1 MEREAADT
9 FLEQSDRAWGNGRR
23 AGASHGLWHVG
34 WYAGLMLA
42 AMTALLIVF
51 HYGGGLS
58 APAPDASYA
67 SNAGSHSDGMTA
79 LGHLLIALCIVLFV
93 GRLLAP
99 LFRRMGQPAVIGELI
114 GGLLLGPSALGLI
127 FPEAYRY
134 VFASTTVQHLG
145 LVAQL
150 GVVLYMFLVGVEL
163 NPGLMRGHVH
173 SIVATSHASIIV
185 PFVLGSVL
193 SLFLYPRFGSSE
205 VAFRD
210 FALFVGIAM
219 SITALPVLARIL
231 SDLGLT
237 GAPLGVA
244 ALTCAAVDDVT
255 AWCLLAIIIGLVEA
269 DTGAGLTIGLTLIF
283 TAVMFSVVRWMIAR
297 MVSASGDAEPSGQQ
311 MASAIVLL
319 LLASLVTEAIGVHA
333 LFGAFVCGVV
343 IPHDS
348 RLAAALTSALQ
359 GSVIL
364 LLLPAFFVLTGT
376 RTELGLL
383 SGWTAWLA
391 SGVIALV
398 ATVGKF
404 GGTLLSARLT
414 GMAWRPAA
422 VLGVLMNTR
431 GLMQLIVL
439 NVGLDLGVLTPTLFT
454 MMVVMAVV
462 TTLATTP
469 IVRRLI
475 PSLETAP
482 V

>member
-1 MEREAADT
+1 MSNFELSIIFFFQLAFILATCRV
-9 FLEQSDRAWGNGRR
+9 
-23 AGASHGLWHVG
+23 VG
-34 WYAGLMLA
+34 
-42 AMTALLIVF
+42 
-51 HYGGGLS
+51 
-58 APAPDASYA
+58 
-67 SNAGSHSDGMTA
+67 
-79 LGHLLIALCIVLFV
+79 LIA
-93 GRLLAP
+93 
-99 LFRRMGQPAVIGELI
+99 RRFGQPQVVGEMIAGVVMGPSLF
-114 GGLLLGPSALGLI
+114 GLLLPDLQAQI
-127 FPEAYRY
+127 FPK
-134 VFASTTVQHLG
+134 ASLTITYA
-145 LVAQL
+145 VAQI
-150 GVVLYMFLVGVEL
+150 GIVLYMFLVGVEL